1 MKHYFIV
8 IDTNVLVSG
17 LISRNQTSPPV
28 GILNYLFIERGV
40 IIPLFNDEIIKEY
53 ETVLKR
59 DKFNIDHKLVDD
71 VIDRIK
77 TIGVSCERIESKEI
91 FKDAKDIVFYEVALS
106 KEGAYLVTGNLKHFP
121 KKPIVVTPSE
131 MIQILEDN
139 GLIEKEDLP

>member
-40 IIPLFNDEIIKEY
+40 IIPLFNEEIIKEY

-106 KEGAYLVTGNLKHFP
+106 KDDSYLVTGNVKHFP
-121 KKPIVVTPSE
+121 KVDFVVTPAE
-131 MIQILEDN
+131 MMEIIRN
-139 GLIEKEDLP
+139 RGN

>member
-106 KEGAYLVTGNLKHFP
+106 KDDSYLVTGNVKHFP
-121 KKPIVVTPSE
+121 KVDFVVTPAE
-131 MIQILEDN
+131 MMEIIRN
-139 GLIEKEDLP
+139 RGN

>member
-17 LISRNQTSPPV
+17 LIGRNQTSPPV
-28 GILNYLFIERGV
+28 GILNYLLAERGV

-77 TIGVSCERIESKEI
+77 TIGISCERIESKEI
-91 FKDAKDIVFYEVALS
+91 FADANDIVFYEVALS
-106 KEGAYLVTGNLKHFP
+106 KDDSYLVTGNIKHFP
-121 KKPIVVTPSE
+121 KVDFVVTPAE
-131 MIQILEDN
+131 MMEIIRN
-139 GLIEKEDLP
+139 GEN

>member
-28 GILNYLFIERGV
+28 GILNYLLAERGV

-77 TIGVSCERIESKEI
+77 TIGISCERIESKDV
-91 FKDAKDIVFYEVALS
+91 FTDANDLVFYEVALS
-106 KEGAYLVTGNLKHFP
+106 KDDSYLVTGNIKHFP
-121 KKPIVVTPSE
+121 KVDFVVTPAE
-131 MIQILEDN
+131 MMEIIRN
-139 GLIEKEDLP
+139 GE

>member
-40 IIPLFNDEIIKEY
+40 IVPLFNDEIIKEY

-106 KEGAYLVTGNLKHFP
+106 KDDSYLVTGNVKHFP
-121 KKPIVVTPSE
+121 KVDFVVTPAE
-131 MIQILEDN
+131 MMEIIRN
-139 GLIEKEDLP
+139 RGN

>member
-17 LISRNQTSPPV
+17 LIGRNQTSPPV
-28 GILNYLFIERGV
+28 GILNYLLAERGV

-71 VIDRIK
+71 VIERIK
-77 TIGVSCERIESKEI
+77 TIGISCERIESKDV
-91 FKDAKDIVFYEVALS
+91 FTDANDLVFYEVAMS
-106 KEGAYLVTGNLKHFP
+106 KEDSYLVTGNIKHFP
-121 KKPIVVTPSE
+121 KVDFVVTPAE
-131 MIQILEDN
+131 MMEIIRN
-139 GLIEKEDLP
+139 GEN

>member
-1 MKHYFIV
+1 MKHCFIV

-28 GILNYLFIERGV
+28 VILNYLLAERGV

-71 VIDRIK
+71 AIDRIK
-77 TIGVSCERIESKEI
+77 TIGISCERIESKDV
-91 FKDAKDIVFYEVALS
+91 FTDAKDIVFYEVALS
-106 KEGAYLVTGNLKHFP
+106 KDDSYLVTGNIKHFP
-121 KKPIVVTPSE
+121 KVDFVVTPAE
-131 MIQILEDN
+131 MVEIIGN
-139 GLIEKEDLP
+139 GEN

>member
-28 GILNYLFIERGV
+28 GILNYLLAERGV

-53 ETVLKR
+53 ENVLKR
-59 DKFNIDHKLVDD
+59 NKFNIDHKLVDD

-77 TIGVSCERIESKEI
+77 TIGISCERIESKDV
-91 FKDAKDIVFYEVALS
+91 FTDANDLVFYEVALS
-106 KEGAYLVTGNLKHFP
+106 KDDSYLVTGNIKHFP
-121 KKPIVVTPSE
+121 KVDFVVTPAE
-131 MIQILEDN
+131 MMEIIRN
-139 GLIEKEDLP
+139 GE

>member
-28 GILNYLFIERGV
+28 GILNYLLAERGV

-53 ETVLKR
+53 ENVLKR
-59 DKFNIDHKLVDD
+59 NKFNIDHKLVDD

-77 TIGVSCERIESKEI
+77 TIGISCERIESKDV
-91 FKDAKDIVFYEVALS
+91 FTDANDLVFYEVALS
-106 KEGAYLVTGNLKHFP
+106 KDDSYLVTGNIKHFP
-121 KKPIVVTPSE
+121 KVDFVVTPAE
-131 MIQILEDN
+131 LMEIIRN
-139 GLIEKEDLP
+139 GE

>member
-28 GILNYLFIERGV
+28 GILNYLLAERGV

-71 VIDRIK
+71 VIERIK
-77 TIGVSCERIESKEI
+77 TIGISCERIESKDV
-91 FKDAKDIVFYEVALS
+91 FTDANDLVFYEVALS
-106 KEGAYLVTGNLKHFP
+106 KDDSYLVTGNIKHFP
-121 KKPIVVTPSE
+121 KVDFVVTPAE
-131 MIQILEDN
+131 MMEIIRN
-139 GLIEKEDLP
+139 GEN

>member
-1 MKHYFIV
+1 MKHYYIV

-40 IIPLFNDEIIKEY
+40 IVPLFNDEIIKEY

-106 KEGAYLVTGNLKHFP
+106 KEDSYLVTGNVKHFP
-121 KKPIVVTPSE
+121 KVDFVVTPAE
-131 MIQILEDN
+131 MMEIIRN
-139 GLIEKEDLP
+139 RGN

>member
-17 LISRNQTSPPV
+17 LICRNQTSPPV
-28 GILNYLFIERGV
+28 GILNYLLAERGV

-77 TIGVSCERIESKEI
+77 TIGISCERIESKDV
-91 FKDAKDIVFYEVALS
+91 FTDANDLVFYEVALS
-106 KEGAYLVTGNLKHFP
+106 KDDSYLVTGNIKHFP
-121 KKPIVVTPSE
+121 KVDFVVTPAE
-131 MIQILEDN
+131 MMEIIRN
-139 GLIEKEDLP
+139 GE

>member
-28 GILNYLFIERGV
+28 GILNYLLAERGV

-71 VIDRIK
+71 VIERIK
-77 TIGVSCERIESKEI
+77 TIGISCERIESKDV
-91 FKDAKDIVFYEVALS
+91 FTDANDLVFYEVALS
-106 KEGAYLVTGNLKHFP
+106 KDDSYLVTGNIKHFP
-121 KKPIVVTPSE
+121 KVDFVVTPAE
-131 MIQILEDN
+131 MMEIIRN
-139 GLIEKEDLP
+139 GE

>member
-1 MKHYFIV
+1 MKHYYIV

-40 IIPLFNDEIIKEY
+40 IVPLFNDEIIKEY

-106 KEGAYLVTGNLKHFP
+106 KDDSYLVTGNVKHFP
-121 KKPIVVTPSE
+121 KVDFVVTPAE
-131 MIQILEDN
+131 MMEIIRN
-139 GLIEKEDLP
+139 RGN

>member
-17 LISRNQTSPPV
+17 LIGRNQTSPPV
-28 GILNYLFIERGV
+28 GILNYLLAERGV

-77 TIGVSCERIESKEI
+77 TIGISCERIESKEV
-91 FKDAKDIVFYEVALS
+91 FKDANDIVFYEVALS
-106 KEGAYLVTGNLKHFP
+106 KDDSYLVTGNIKHFP
-121 KKPIVVTPSE
+121 KVDFVVTPAE
-131 MIQILEDN
+131 MMEIIRN
-139 GLIEKEDLP
+139 GE